1 MTVTKTWAWASHAL
15 SWQDRSQFQC
25 KSWEHTALSYDYE
38 TQPPSQPACA
48 LGSTTGWCRC
58 MRLGAVLCPINL
70 EHERSMSTFAAAWP
84 DRPEQL
90 FFLPGPIPCKGSTG
104 PGDVVCLQHALR
116 IPHQTTQP
124 SEDTGS
130 SILTD
135 SLNGLKASQQQ
146 VKQYRVSMLYKEK
159 KITILLRWNKAEVP
173 PALAARLSRYIICG
187 DIHF

>member
-1 MTVTKTWAWASHAL
+1 MEDISFPLEPYPARMTVTKTWAWASHAL

-70 EHERSMSTFAAAWP
+70 EHGRSVSTCAAAWP

-90 FFLPGPIPCKGSTG
+90 FFQPGLFFVREVQGQEMLSASSTLWGSHTKQLS
-104 PGDVVCLQHALR
+104 PQK
-116 IPHQTTQP
+116 T
-124 SEDTGS
+124 
-130 SILTD
+130 LTHPYWLIHWMVWRHH
-135 SLNGLKASQQQ
+135 S
-146 VKQYRVSMLYKEK
+146 
-159 KITILLRWNKAEVP
+159 NK
-173 PALAARLSRYIICG
+173 
-187 DIHF
+187 